1 MFNFSFYLLLT
12 LVLVAVI
19 MLFASLRKRF
29 FFFILL
35 VIIFSVWGF
44 LLDLDGM
51 MLVLLTA
58 EFTIVLLFLMT
69 YIQLYSNYQFI
80 NNGISYKFLLLLLPP
95 LVICYTPLYSFS
107 FYSNYYTSINH
118 IVASDF
124 FILYYF
130 LFDKL
135 PSLVILMTL
144 IISFFSLFFIVLYFN
159 LKFTKNLKALGT
171 KNLYFLRKQTLVKQ
185 TSFNT
190 RLYTFQN

>member
-1 MFNFSFYLLLT
+1 MFNFSFYLLLV
-12 LVLVAVI
+12 LVLLAVT

-29 FFFILL
+29 FFFILV
-35 VIIFSVWGF
+35 VIVFSVWGF
-44 LLDLDGM
+44 MLDLDGM

-69 YIQLYSNYQFI
+69 YMQLYSNYQFLLK
-80 NNGISYKFLLLLLPP
+80 SVPYKSLLLP
-95 LVICYTPLYSFS
+95 LALFVLYYNPLYSFN

-118 IVASDF
+118 VVASDF
-124 FILYYF
+124 FILYYL

-135 PSLVILMTL
+135 PILVILMTL

-159 LKFTKNLKALGT
+159 LKFTKNSQVLNS
-171 KNLYFLRKQTLVKQ
+171 KNLYFLRKQSLIKQ
-185 TSFNT
+185 TTFNT